1 MKRFIG
7 FIRKEFY
14 HILRDGRTMIILFGM
29 PVAQMLLFGFVIT
42 NEIKNVNIAVLDKSR
57 DNISMEISSKILS
70 SGYFRLYGYLNNDSQ
85 IEDYFRQGNVNVVMV
100 FEKDFEKKLMSEGTV
115 NIQLIADA
123 SDANLAQM
131 VINYTSSIIMD
142 YSNSLNK
149 NVSIPMHIVPEVR
162 LLYNEELKGVYMFV
176 PGIMAMIL
184 MLISALMTSISI
196 VREKELGSMEVLL
209 VSPLKP
215 LQIIVGKVTPYVALS
230 FINAVVIILLGY
242 VVFGMPV
249 KGNVILLLAESILFI
264 ILALSLGILIST
276 LTKSQQS
283 AMFISMFALMLPTIL
298 LSGFIFPIENMPRI
312 MQWLC
317 YIMPPKY
324 FIIIIK
330 NIMIKGTGIAFIWQ
344 ETLILA
350 GMTVLFILLSVKKFK
365 IRLE

>member
-1 MKRFIG
+1 
-7 FIRKEFY
+7 
-14 HILRDGRTMIILFGM
+14 MIILFGM